1 MNETDIYESLS
12 KSLCLFFIMGDK
24 QYYQQYRDEFK
35 KYNLLIKEEPY
46 SSRVTRILKE
56 LDSKEESYGLDHVI
70 QEIFKR
76 NRGSWEREYSAI
88 YGALTELTTI
98 GNISGDLPET
108 KELQENTK

>member
-1 MNETDIYESLS
+1 MNETDIYESLA

-46 SSRVTRILKE
+46 SPRITRILKE

-98 GNISGDLPET
+98 GNLSGDLPET